1 MLPPEFY
8 LTNATT
14 VLLWLFQ
21 NFDHRLLIS
30 LITLGAVCVLVS
42 ICVLVGRMVYFF
54 LLFIEI
60 LLSFLFQFSRPL
72 FYMLIQRHI
81 VRPLHRPRLP
91 SFQLQSQSNLLRRLA
106 TDNSVELASLDS
118 SARQLNLPQSL
129 ALNPGQWAELET
141 RSSQPQLADRF
152 DSPRLLASSNLVRIR
167 PPLRRS
173 RRLQRARVCSPC
185 ICSN

>member
-42 ICVLVGRMVYFF
+42 ICVLVSRLVCFF

-60 LLSFLFQFSRPL
+60 FLSFLFQLSRSV
-72 FYMLIQRHI
+72 FYVFIRRHI

-91 SFQLQSQSNLLRRLA
+91 SYQLQSQSNLLRRLA